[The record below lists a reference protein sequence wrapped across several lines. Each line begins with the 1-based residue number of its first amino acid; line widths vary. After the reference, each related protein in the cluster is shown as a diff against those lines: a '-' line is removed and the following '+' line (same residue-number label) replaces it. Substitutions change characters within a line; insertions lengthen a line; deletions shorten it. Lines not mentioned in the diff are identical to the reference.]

1 MLNIA
6 HTVCAPATSVGSGA
20 ISVIR
25 VSGPDAMAVADR
37 VVRFRNGTCSTSPG
51 YTLKF
56 GTVEGVDDVLVSVF
70 RAPHSYTGEDSVEI
84 SCHASSYIVERLLQ
98 MLVEAGAVPAEP
110 GEFTRRAFV
119 NGRMDL
125 AQAEAVADLIA
136 SDSEASHRVA
146 MHQLKGGISSEL
158 QALRAQLLDVTSLM
172 ELELDFS
179 EEELEFADRNQLISL
194 LDSALS
200 HIRKLTESFRLGNA
214 IRRGVPVAIVGA
226 ANTGKSTLL
235 NALLRE
241 DRAIVSPVAGTTRD
255 TVEEVFNIDG
265 TAFRLIDTAGIRETF
280 DEVESI
286 GIDRT
291 FEKLMMADCVIA
303 VFDACAPVDGLLSE
317 FREIISRVN
326 LRTQQLVVALNKADL
341 LEGFSEVSE
350 ASFDACLDTVFSECS
365 GTSAA
370 AFQTSDER
378 GFSPASDGQ
387 NKAISRVNKI
397 VTEFNKVV
405 LLSDN
410 KIDIIVLSAKQGFNL
425 EKLEK
430 CLSSRQKARI
440 SDSGTSVLVT
450 NARHFN
456 ALCAASRALCLAR
469 SGIAS
474 RTPSD
479 LVSQDL
485 REALY
490 HLGTITGEITTD
502 EVLGN
507 IFSKFC
513 IGK

>member
-1 MLNIA
+1 MMNISN
-6 HTVCAPATSVGSGA
+6 TICAPATSVGAGA

-25 VSGPDAMAVADR
+25 VSGHDALAVADR
-37 VVRFRNGTCSTSPG
+37 VVRFRQGSCASSAG

-56 GTVEGVDDVLVSVF
+56 GSVPDVDDVLVSIF

-84 SCHASSYIVERLLQ
+84 SCHASPYVVERLLQ
-98 MLVEAGAVPAEP
+98 LLCEAGAVPAEP
-110 GEFTRRAFV
+110 GEFTRRAFA
-119 NGRMDL
+119 NGKMDL

-136 SDSEASHRVA
+136 SDNEASHHVA
-146 MHQLKGGISSEL
+146 IHQLKGGISSEL
-158 QALRAQLLDVTSLM
+158 QVLRSQLLDVTSLM

-200 HIRKLTESFRLGNA
+200 HIRKLTDSFRLGNA

-226 ANTGKSTLL
+226 TNTGKSTLL
-235 NALLRE
+235 NALLGE
-241 DRAIVSPVAGTTRD
+241 NRAIVSPVAGTTRD

-265 TAFRLIDTAGIRETF
+265 TTFRLIDTAGIRETS
-280 DEVESI
+280 DEIENI

-291 FEKLMMADCVIA
+291 FEKLMLADSIIA
-303 VFDACAPVDGLLSE
+303 VFDVNSPVTTLVSE
-317 FREIISRVN
+317 LKNIVSRTN
-326 LRTQQLVVALNKADL
+326 LKSQQLVIVFNKADL
-341 LEGFSEVSE
+341 LEGFEE
-350 ASFDACLDTVFSECS
+350 ARDILAS
-365 GTSAA
+365 GTN
-370 AFQTSDER
+370 FGVEDLQN
-378 GFSPASDGQ
+378 PALLGL
-387 NKAISRVNKI
+387 NKN
-397 VTEFNKVV
+397 VTEFNKIV
-405 LLSDN
+405 SFTDN
-410 KIDIIVLSAKQGFNL
+410 KIDIIILSAKSGFNL
-425 EKLEK
+425 EKLSQA
-430 CLSSRQKARI
+430 LSAHQKTRI
-440 SDSGTSVLVT
+440 SDAGTATLVT

-456 ALCAASRALCLAR
+456 ALCAASRALSLAR

-485 REALY
+485 REVLY

-507 IFSKFC
+507 IFRNFC